1 MEPNREN
8 GVWLDEL
15 AALCITTLSKI
26 NSKQHQVG
34 EISQN
39 DSVLREICLGY
50 LYMLTVC
57 NEEGVIPES
66 ILSNNLNKNIT
77 IH

>member
-1 MEPNREN
+1 MEPNIEN
-8 GVWLDEL
+8 GVWLDEI
-15 AALCITTLSKI
+15 AALCITTLSRLNNKL
-26 NSKQHQVG
+26 QQG
-34 EISQN
+34 DISQN

>member
-1 MEPNREN
+1 MEPNIEN
-8 GVWLDEL
+8 GVWLDEI
-15 AALCITTLSKI
+15 AALCITTLSRLNNKLQQGDI
-26 NSKQHQVG
+26 N
-34 EISQN
+34 QN

-57 NEEGVIPES
+57 NEEGVLPQS
-66 ILSNNLNKNIT
+66 ILSNKLNKNIT

>member
-1 MEPNREN
+1 MEPTIEN

-15 AALCITTLSKI
+15 AALCITTLSKL
-26 NSKQHQVG
+26 NSKLQQG
-34 EISQN
+34 DISQN

-50 LYMLTVC
+50 LYMLTIC
-57 NEEGVIPES
+57 NDEGVIPES
-66 ILSNNLNKNIT
+66 ILSNNLKRNIT

>member
-1 MEPNREN
+1 MEPNIEN
-8 GVWLDEL
+8 GVWLDEI
-15 AALCITTLSKI
+15 AALCITTLSRLNNKL
-26 NSKQHQVG
+26 QQG
-34 EISQN
+34 DISQN

-57 NEEGVIPES
+57 NEEGVLPQS
-66 ILSNNLNKNIT
+66 ILSNKLNKNIT